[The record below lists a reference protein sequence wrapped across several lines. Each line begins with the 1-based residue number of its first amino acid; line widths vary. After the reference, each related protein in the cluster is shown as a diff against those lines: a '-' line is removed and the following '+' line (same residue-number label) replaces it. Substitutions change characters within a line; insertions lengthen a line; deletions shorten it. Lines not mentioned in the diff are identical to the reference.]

1 MKKLLVFVLTTL
13 MIMCFVGCGK
23 NNNATNSSPS
33 DASDTISLPN
43 KIVTIGN
50 TTVEKIAEKLSKT
63 ELGNNLKLSVKND
76 ALDTEFS
83 SISYAIVNSDNKNL
97 AEISLFSDLE
107 NKASMFTVSWE
118 YKDNSKETNEQLLT
132 ATKALLPAVWPE
144 YNQSNFEALERN
156 FKLTTDYIDRFIN
169 TNTSES
175 APASG
180 DSGFIALGTSSGTV
194 TFTIRYPNVVEN
206 I

>member
-13 MIMCFVGCGK
+13 MIMCFIGCGK
-23 NNNATNSSPS
+23 NNTATNSIPS
-33 DASDTISLPN
+33 DTSDTVSLPN

-50 TTVEKIAEKLSKT
+50 TTVKKIAEKLSKT

-76 ALDTEFS
+76 ALDAAFS
-83 SISYAIVNSDNKNL
+83 SISYSIVNTDNKNL

-107 NKASMFTVSWE
+107 NKASMFYVSWE
-118 YKDNSKETNEQLLT
+118 YQDNNKETNEQLLT

-144 YNQSNFEALERN
+144 YSQSNYEALERN

-175 APASG
+175 APALG
-180 DSGFIALGTSSGTV
+180 DSGFIALSTSSGTV

-206 I
+206 V